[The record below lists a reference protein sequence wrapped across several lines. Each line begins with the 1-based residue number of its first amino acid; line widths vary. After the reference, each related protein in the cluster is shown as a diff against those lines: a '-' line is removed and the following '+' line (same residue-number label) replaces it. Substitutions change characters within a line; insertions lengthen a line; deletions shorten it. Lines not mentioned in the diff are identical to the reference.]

1 MVEGGTVVGGA
12 LRKGGRKRI
21 CLPCKGCFCSPESST
36 SGVEEGTLRVLM
48 GLIEGEV
55 GDLEILNRDTCSD
68 GNRMASQAILGKLGV
83 GLWD

>member
-1 MVEGGTVVGGA
+1 MVGAETAVGGVW
-12 LRKGGRKRI
+12 RKGGRKRI
-21 CLPCKGCFCSPESST
+21 CLPCKGCFCPPESST
-36 SGVEEGTLRVLM
+36 SGVEEGTWRVLM
-48 GLIEGEV
+48 GLMEDEV